1 MGKHSSLISSGRMS
15 IMKAMVAAALIGAAV
30 AMQPL
35 TQVSV
40 TPDDVP
46 SDQCGVSAI
55 LNDDERMEL
64 FALGY
69 DGEIHHKWQN
79 YDGTWSNWVGLGGN
93 FSSGA
98 SVVRNIDGRVEV
110 FALGKDDMLY
120 HPPAPRRQHPR
131 ALPRLRQ
138 ADLPQGQ
145 AGRRQGHPRVVRLE
159 PARQR

>member
-1 MGKHSSLISSGRMS
+1 MQGGR
-15 IMKAMVAAALIGAAV
+15 AGVLACAV
-30 AMQPL
+30 CVNVLFSDAFPFFIVRR

-110 FALGKDDMLY
+110 RWATGACLFGRLALAFLGDWHFPFWAIGTCLLGRLA
-120 HPPAPRRQHPR
+120 PA
-131 ALPRLRQ
+131 L
-138 ADLPQGQ
+138 
-145 AGRRQGHPRVVRLE
+145 LE
-159 PARQR
+159 RSIPTPWFPSSQRDHVA

>member
-1 MGKHSSLISSGRMS
+1 MGTRGSTM
-15 IMKAMVAAALIGAAV
+15 MVRALLFAALLGAAA
-30 AMQPL
+30 AMAPL
-35 TQVSV
+35 APMTQDS
-40 TPDDVP
+40 PEDVP

-98 SVVRNIDGRVEV
+98 SVVRNIDGPSR
-110 FALGKDDMLY
+110 A
-120 HPPAPRRQHPR
+120 PPRCC
-131 ALPRLRQ
+131 LT
-138 ADLPQGQ
+138 
-145 AGRRQGHPRVVRLE
+145 
-159 PARQR
+159 